1 MKIDKE
7 ELNDCIDVY
16 LQDVID
22 WSMSEWIADQLCITT
37 EEVDSELE
45 KNSTYKKLKK
55 LLD

>member
-7 ELNDCIDVY
+7 ELNYCIDVY

-22 WSMSEWIADQLCITT
+22 WSMSEWIANQLCITT

>member
-37 EEVDSELE
+37 EEVDRELE
-45 KNSTYKKLKK
+45 INSTYKKLKK

>member
-7 ELNDCIDVY
+7 ELNDCIALY

-37 EEVDSELE
+37 EEVDREL
-45 KNSTYKKLKK
+45 KINSTYKKLKK

>member
-55 LLD
+55 LLN